1 MQTRKFLIPQLLF
14 CFTFIIVAIPT
25 ESSAFRCGTGMVT
38 IGDSRTKVLMTC
50 GKPASK
56 EKQSAARSHKKK
68 KKKVERDISDSTKRR
83 KYVAGIEKWIYN
95 CGEDDFIYVLTF
107 EDGKLKN
114 EDTEGRGK
122 GKSECK
128 GK

>member
-1 MQTRKFLIPQLLF
+1 MRIKKLVNAQMLF
-14 CFTFIIVAIPT
+14 CYVLMIIMIPA
-25 ESSAFRCGTGMVT
+25 ESFAFRCGTGMVT

-56 EKQSAARSHKKK
+56 EKVSKPKSDRKKK
-68 KKKVERDISDSTKRR
+68 KKIERDITESSKRR

-95 CGEDDFIYVLTF
+95 CGDGDFIYALTF